1 MSFVKGSDGTSLFT
15 SAWGEGRP
23 VVLLASAGMSS
34 AMWDYQRVHL
44 ADNGFRVISYDRRGH
59 GRSDDPGTGYHYD
72 TLADDLAAVLDF
84 HDVRDAVLIGHS
96 MAGGE
101 IVRYLSRHG
110 ADRVAKVAFVAAT
123 LPFPAKTEDNPNG
136 VDPAVAGG
144 LRERWKRDF
153 AQWVR
158 ELAPPFI
165 GAGLPGCEV
174 SDALVQQG
182 IADML
187 RTTLWAHLGCNKAV
201 VGTDFRAELREIAVP
216 VLIVHGDSDASIPI
230 EISGYRQAELI
241 AGSELVVYENAPHG
255 LFLTHRDR
263 LNADLLEFAK
273 G

>member
-1 MSFVKGSDGTSLFT
+1 MPFVTGSGGTSLFT
-15 SAWGEGRP
+15 SAWGDGRP
-23 VVLLASAGMSS
+23 VVLLPGAGMSS
-34 AMWDYQRVHL
+34 TMWDYQRIHL
-44 ADNGFRVISYDRRGH
+44 ADNGFQAISYDRRGH
-59 GRSDDPGTGYHYD
+59 GRSDDPGTGYDYD

-110 ADRVAKVAFVAAT
+110 AERVAKVAFVAVM

-136 VDPAVAGG
+136 VDPVVAAG
-144 LRERWKRDF
+144 LRERWQRDF

-158 ELAPPFI
+158 ELAPPFV
-165 GAGLPGCEV
+165 GVGLPGCDV

-187 RTTLWAHLGCNKAV
+187 RTTLMAHLGCNKAA
-201 VGTDFRAELREIAVP
+201 VGTDFRAELPEITVP
-216 VLIVHGDSDASIPI
+216 VLIVQGDSDASIPI

-241 AGSELVVYENAPHG
+241 PGSELVVYENAPHG
-255 LFLTHRDR
+255 LFWTHRDR
-263 LNADLLEFAK
+263 LNADLVEFAK